1 MDDDDFDVNSD
12 GSQGYSNNNNRWSV
26 KSRRQVEKR
35 PTRRDE
41 DDLEDDDDELFNS
54 LRRDKDRA
62 QNSNNN
68 KSGFTS
74 ASKHLQHQG
83 QNERGKGTGAEAR
96 RAPVEEEDA
105 GQDDEEDRGPTFR
118 TETMY
123 GVFKEVWTEHGTKVQ
138 KEALEMSSEFL
149 RLFTIEALHRTAGY
163 QREQEDEE
171 LKDDETLIEI
181 DSLEAITP
189 QLVMDF

>member
-1 MDDDDFDVNSD
+1 MDDDFEMNSD
-12 GSQGYSNNNNRWSV
+12 GSQGYNNNNNRGSS

-35 PTRRDE
+35 PAHRNEEDFEE
-41 DDLEDDDDELFNS
+41 DDEDELFGG
-54 LRRDKDRA
+54 LPRDKDKGH
-62 QNSNNN
+62 N
-68 KSGFTS
+68 KSSSGFTS
-74 ASKHLQHQG
+74 AASKHLQQG
-83 QNERGKGTGAEAR
+83 QQKERSRGTGVEAR

-118 TETMY
+118 TETLY
-123 GVFKEVWTEHGTKVQ
+123 GVFKEVWTEPGTKVQ

-171 LKDDETLIEI
+171 LKDDETLIEL
-181 DSLEAITP
+181 DSLEAIAP